1 MPGATLE
8 VTLLL
13 CAVLQTSAA
22 DDEDAALADTG
33 SEGADARTL
42 SPAPLVGL
50 DAVETDTGVLT
61 NEPPPAAQP
70 KEMLQ
75 PIDLEPF
82 RR

>member
-1 MPGATLE
+1 MRR
-8 VTLLL
+8 
-13 CAVLQTSAA
+13 
-22 DDEDAALADTG
+22 DAALADTG
-33 SEGADARTL
+33 SEGADARAL

-50 DAVETDTGVLT
+50 DAAEADTGALT

-70 KEMLQ
+70 KETLQ